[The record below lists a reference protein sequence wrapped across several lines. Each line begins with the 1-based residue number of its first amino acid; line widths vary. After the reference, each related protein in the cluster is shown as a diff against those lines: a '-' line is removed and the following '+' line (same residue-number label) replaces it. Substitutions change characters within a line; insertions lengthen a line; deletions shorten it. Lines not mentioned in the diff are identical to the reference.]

1 MTANLSVLELFL
13 VIVVASS
20 RVDWFDFVP
29 RFCKPKLNENW
40 ILNNVCFE
48 KDVLIHNVGS

>member
-20 RVDWFDFVP
+20 RVHWFDFVP
-29 RFCKPKLNENW
+29 RFCKPKLNEN
-40 ILNNVCFE
+40 
-48 KDVLIHNVGS
+48 

>member
-29 RFCKPKLNENW
+29 RFCKPKLNEN
-40 ILNNVCFE
+40 
-48 KDVLIHNVGS
+48 